1 MGYLDSIPLVIIKAV
16 PQTQAAPQA
25 QALPVPEPHK
35 EERKLEEIVEL
46 KDTDTIASNML
57 FSTEQQQLL
66 RPQSSCTDV
75 SDSLSEASTATPTP
89 TPTVS
94 NIPDIDESN
103 FDVATLTCK
112 LCNKTMKNLRNF
124 KVHRARHL
132 GTLNHKCPDCEKSF
146 EGRSAV
152 NRHMLVNHNRELL
165 PHEITINPSANTN
178 NVKPSSGIKIFKPS
192 EMAKKGSVPIVTISE
207 SQVLPTSTPAVV
219 STTLPFL
226 SQPMPLQSMPSLM
239 PHSATHSLPQLGL
252 DIKQP
257 IPVTMSNQN
266 ILEPPQLPIIPE
278 IKHPFSQPQMPSLG
292 AVDNTKP
299 LISQLIPQAPHQ
311 IASESKLQSLEKHD
325 ITKEESLSTAEQS
338 GLSTQENPIQAQMSH
353 TTLEVKKEEPKIFT
367 EPLQSSTPT
376 INLDEKKVTPSSDL
390 NDKSLQPTN
399 DDIFDAVRERKVVPS
414 AVPLLSKLEL
424 PSASSPEPMEDAAP
438 EPTSVHSAG
447 QMPILLSNPGPEPIR
462 YIVGAGTKSDG
473 SGATGD
479 EENKPDEERNNVD
492 DDDDHHLPDLEIPL
506 PSEDDTEQ
514 NETEET
520 NSSNVKP
527 ENVPQKETDAAEK
540 DPKTTDNIVDT
551 ASKDEDKSKTVES
564 KEVNDAPPVLT
575 PAEEEQ
581 PKVLP
586 PEIAN
591 IEKIIPESDSDTDS
605 KSSSSSSSSDDSD
618 SEDSSSSSSSSSD
631 EDEDGEEADV
641 EQDDIQV
648 IFHIFNK

>member
-25 QALPVPEPHK
+25 QALPVPEPYK

-46 KDTDTIASNML
+46 KDTDTIASGML
-57 FSTEQQQLL
+57 FSTEQQLL

-89 TPTVS
+89 TPTAS
-94 NIPDIDESN
+94 NLPDIDESN

-226 SQPMPLQSMPSLM
+226 SQPLPLQSMPSLM
-239 PHSATHSLPQLGL
+239 PQLSAHPLPQLGL
-252 DIKQP
+252 DMKQP

-278 IKHPFSQPQMPSLG
+278 MKHPFSQPQMPSLG

-299 LISQLIPQAPHQ
+299 LISQLIPQSPHQ
-311 IASESKLQSLEKHD
+311 IASESKLQSSEKQD
-325 ITKEESLSTAEQS
+325 LIKKEEPLSTAEQS
-338 GLSTQENPIQAQMSH
+338 GLSIQENPIQMTH
-353 TTLEVKKEEPKIFT
+353 TTLEVKKEEPKVFT
-367 EPLQSSTPT
+367 EPLQSTTPK
-376 INLDEKKVTPSSDL
+376 INLDEKKETPSSDV
-390 NDKSLQPTN
+390 NDKSSQPTN

-424 PSASSPEPMEDAAP
+424 PSASSPEPMEDAET

-473 SGATGD
+473 SGAATGD
-479 EENKPDEERNNVD
+479 EETKLDEVRNNVD

-514 NETEET
+514 NETEEA
-520 NSSNVKP
+520 NSSIAKS
-527 ENVPQKETDAAEK
+527 ENVPQKEKDAAEK
-540 DPKTTDNIVDT
+540 DLKTTDNKVDT
-551 ASKDEDKSKTVES
+551 ASKDEDKPKTVES

-631 EDEDGEEADV
+631 EDGDGEEADV

-648 IFHIFNK
+648 RIHF